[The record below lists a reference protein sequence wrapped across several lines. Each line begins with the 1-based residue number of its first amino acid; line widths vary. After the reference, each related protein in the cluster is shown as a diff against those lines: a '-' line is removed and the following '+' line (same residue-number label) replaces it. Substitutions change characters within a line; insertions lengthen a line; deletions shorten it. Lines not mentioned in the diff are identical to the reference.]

1 MRKKLILPLAT
12 GISTLGAALSF
23 STPVMAIS
31 TKDLSSTVNNLLG
44 SNGSSSQIINTFF
57 VLTLLSFIP
66 LLLIMT
72 TSFTRIIMVLSFT
85 RSALGTQQNPPNQV
99 LIGLALF
106 LTFFIM
112 QPTYT
117 NIYHQ
122 AIVPYEQNQITRT
135 QAIDRSETRIKK
147 FMYRQT
153 RHKDI
158 QLFVSQSDHPKR
170 QYKSYKQIPLTI
182 ITPAF
187 ILSELRTAF
196 SIGFL
201 IFIPFMIIDM
211 VVSSVLMSMGMV
223 MLPPVMISL
232 PFKILLFVLSDG
244 WYLLVESLI
253 KSFNS

>member
-1 MRKKLILPLAT
+1 MKKKLTFPLLTGLAT
-12 GISTLGAALSF
+12 LLWLLIPAA
-23 STPVMAIS
+23 PVFAIS
-31 TKDLSSTVNNLLG
+31 TSGISSAVNNLLG
-44 SNGSSSQIINTFF
+44 GNSGSSQIINTFLM
-57 VLTLLSFIP
+57 LTLLSIIP

-112 QPTYT
+112 RPVYT
-117 NIYHQ
+117 NIYQQ
-122 AIVPYEQNQITRT
+122 AVVPYERQQITQQ
-135 QAIDRSETRIKK
+135 QAVDRSELRMKK
-147 FMYRQT
+147 FMYKQT
-153 RHKDI
+153 RQKDI
-158 QLFVSQSDHPKR
+158 QLFVKQSSTPKR
-170 QYKSYKQIPLTI
+170 EYHSYKKVPMTI

-201 IFIPFMIIDM
+201 IFIPFLIIDM

-232 PFKILLFVLSDG
+232 PFKILLFVLADG

-253 KSFNS
+253 QSFK

>member
-1 MRKKLILPLAT
+1 MKKKLTLLS
-12 GISTLGAALSF
+12 ISGLAALF
-23 STPVMAIS
+23 WLLIPATPVLAIS
-31 TKDLSSTVNNLLG
+31 TSGISSAVNNLVGGNSG
-44 SNGSSSQIINTFF
+44 SNQIINTFLM
-57 VLTLLSFIP
+57 LTLLSFIP
-66 LLLIMT
+66 LLLVMT

-112 QPTYT
+112 RPVYT
-117 NIYHQ
+117 NIYQQ
-122 AIVPYEQNQITRT
+122 AVVPYERQQITQQ
-135 QAIDRSETRIKK
+135 QAVDRSELRMKK
-147 FMYRQT
+147 FMYKQT
-153 RHKDI
+153 REKDI
-158 QLFVSQSDHPKR
+158 QLFVEQSSTPNQH
-170 QYKSYKQIPLTI
+170 YHSYKKVPMTI

-201 IFIPFMIIDM
+201 IFIPFLIIDM

-232 PFKILLFVLSDG
+232 PFKILLFVLADG

-253 KSFNS
+253 QSFK

>member
-1 MRKKLILPLAT
+1 MKKKLTLLSIT
-12 GISTLGAALSF
+12 GLAALF
-23 STPVMAIS
+23 WLLIPATPVLAIS
-31 TKDLSSTVNNLLG
+31 TSGISSAVNNLVGGNSG
-44 SNGSSSQIINTFF
+44 SNQIINTFLM
-57 VLTLLSFIP
+57 LTLLSIIP
-66 LLLIMT
+66 LLLVMT

-112 QPTYT
+112 RPVYT
-117 NIYHQ
+117 NIYQQ
-122 AIVPYEQNQITRT
+122 AVVPYERQQITQQ
-135 QAIDRSETRIKK
+135 QAVNRSELRMKK
-147 FMYRQT
+147 FMYKQT
-153 RHKDI
+153 REKDI
-158 QLFVSQSDHPKR
+158 QLFVEQSSTPH
-170 QYKSYKQIPLTI
+170 QHYHSYKKIPMTI

-201 IFIPFMIIDM
+201 IFIPFLIIDM

-232 PFKILLFVLSDG
+232 PFKILLFVLADG

-253 KSFNS
+253 QSFK

>member
-1 MRKKLILPLAT
+1 MKRKAFLPLAA
-12 GISTLGAALSF
+12 GLATLIFTLNTA
-23 STPVMAIS
+23 TPVLAIS
-31 TKDLSSTVNNLLG
+31 AKNLSSTVNNLLG
-44 SNGSSSQIINTFF
+44 SNGSSSQIINTFLM
-57 VLTLLSFIP
+57 LTILSFIP
-66 LLLIMT
+66 LLLVMT

-85 RSALGTQQNPPNQV
+85 RSALGTQSNPPNQV

-112 QPTYT
+112 RPTYS
-117 NIYHQ
+117 NIYQQ
-122 AIVPYEQNQITRT
+122 AVVPYEQQKITRT
-135 QAIDRSETRIKK
+135 QAIDRSEISVKK

-153 RHKDI
+153 RQKDI
-158 QLFVSQSDHPKR
+158 QLFVSQSDHPKA

-201 IFIPFMIIDM
+201 IFIPFLIIDM

-232 PFKILLFVLSDG
+232 PFKLLLFVLSDG

-253 KSFNS
+253 KSFNG

>member
-1 MRKKLILPLAT
+1 MKKKLTLLSIT
-12 GISTLGAALSF
+12 GLAALF
-23 STPVMAIS
+23 WLLIPATPVLAIS
-31 TKDLSSTVNNLLG
+31 TSGISSAVNNLMG
-44 SNGSSSQIINTFF
+44 GNSDSNQIINTFLM
-57 VLTLLSFIP
+57 LTLLSIIP
-66 LLLIMT
+66 LLLVMT

-112 QPTYT
+112 RPVYT
-117 NIYHQ
+117 NIYQQ
-122 AIVPYEQNQITRT
+122 AVVPYERQQITQQ
-135 QAIDRSETRIKK
+135 QAVDRSELRMKK
-147 FMYRQT
+147 FMYKQT
-153 RHKDI
+153 REKDI
-158 QLFVSQSDHPKR
+158 QLFVKQSSEPHQR
-170 QYKSYKQIPLTI
+170 YHSYKKIPMTI

-201 IFIPFMIIDM
+201 IFIPFLIIDM

-232 PFKILLFVLSDG
+232 PFKILLFVLADG

-253 KSFNS
+253 QSFK

>member
-1 MRKKLILPLAT
+1 MKKKLTLLSIT
-12 GISTLGAALSF
+12 GLAALF
-23 STPVMAIS
+23 WLLIPATPVLAIS
-31 TKDLSSTVNNLLG
+31 TSGISSAVNNLMG
-44 SNGSSSQIINTFF
+44 GNSDSNQIINTFLM
-57 VLTLLSFIP
+57 LTLLSIIP
-66 LLLIMT
+66 LLLVMT

-112 QPTYT
+112 RPVYT
-117 NIYHQ
+117 NIYQQ
-122 AIVPYEQNQITRT
+122 AVVPYERQQITQQ
-135 QAIDRSETRIKK
+135 QAVDRSELRMKK
-147 FMYRQT
+147 FMYKQT
-153 RHKDI
+153 REKDI
-158 QLFVSQSDHPKR
+158 QLFVEQSSEPH
-170 QYKSYKQIPLTI
+170 QHYHSYKKIPMTI

-201 IFIPFMIIDM
+201 IFIPFLIIDM

-232 PFKILLFVLSDG
+232 PFKILLFVLADG

-253 KSFNS
+253 QSFK